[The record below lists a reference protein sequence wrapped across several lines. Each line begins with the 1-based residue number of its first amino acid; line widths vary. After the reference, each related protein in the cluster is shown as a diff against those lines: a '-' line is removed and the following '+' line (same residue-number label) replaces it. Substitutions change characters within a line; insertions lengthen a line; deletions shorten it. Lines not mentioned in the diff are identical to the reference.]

1 MSQIF
6 TANNLNCPQPSCASP
21 QHNHHPCCHKYS
33 LHPISTINSSEE
45 QLHIDVEA
53 KTQNA
58 ANHHR
63 GELLVAVKTEISNS
77 IDTAPRWANIVLVV
91 VVVVVVVVEVTAV
104 TQHRGEPTFWFPKFL
119 VICFAWL
126 IWTYLVD
133 IDLLWFPETFWQLLT
148 CVHGWLLENKT
159 WGQHF
164 FCNNM

>member
-53 KTQNA
+53 KTQN
-58 ANHHR
+58 HR

-77 IDTAPRWANIVLVV
+77 IDTAPRWANNVLIVV
-91 VVVVVVVVEVTAV
+91 VVVVVAVEVVVAVVVTAL
-104 TQHRGEPTFWFPKFL
+104 TQHRGEPTLF
-119 VICFAWL
+119 
-126 IWTYLVD
+126 
-133 IDLLWFPETFWQLLT
+133 
-148 CVHGWLLENKT
+148 
-159 WGQHF
+159 
-164 FCNNM
+164 